1 MSFIETTCDVNY
13 GKFLFDRNYF
23 FGQMINLGKNI
34 LGLFGTK
41 TATNV
46 DYRRIWSGPN
56 VPFVIIVITTLVN
69 NRTFLHSNTKLIL

>member
-1 MSFIETTCDVNY
+1 
-13 GKFLFDRNYF
+13 
-23 FGQMINLGKNI
+23 MINLGKNI
-34 LGLFGTK
+34 SGLFGTK

-69 NRTFLHSNTKLIL
+69 NRIFYIPIQN